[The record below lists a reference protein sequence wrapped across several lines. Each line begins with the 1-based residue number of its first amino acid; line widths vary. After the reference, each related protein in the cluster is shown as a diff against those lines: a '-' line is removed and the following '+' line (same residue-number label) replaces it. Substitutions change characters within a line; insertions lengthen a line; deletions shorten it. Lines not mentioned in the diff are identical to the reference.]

1 MPSKSAIDLCCARKL
16 LIVYS
21 FIILFSFY
29 LGISAKKDGEPSEYE
44 LEELSEMLGVSWEKL
59 ARRLGFHEGEIT
71 GFHKD
76 FEEYSKKALKMLFR
90 WKQKQG
96 RDATYGVL
104 YDALCDKLV
113 GRRDL
118 AEEYCCNQ
126 RFQVPNQPGKRNTPL
141 IHPS

>member
-1 MPSKSAIDLCCARKL
+1 M
-16 LIVYS
+16 
-21 FIILFSFY
+21 
-29 LGISAKKDGEPSEYE
+29 GISAKKDGEPSEYE
-44 LEELSEMLGVSWEKL
+44 LEELSEMLGVFWEKL

-76 FEEYSKKALKMLFR
+76 NEESSKKALKMLFR

-118 AEEYCCNQ
+118 AEEFCCNKCV
-126 RFQVPNQPGKRNTPL
+126 QVPNAAGKRNPPF

>member
-1 MPSKSAIDLCCARKL
+1 MPQHT
-16 LIVYS
+16 VYC
-21 FIILFSFY
+21 ILFSFY
-29 LGISAKKDGEPSEYE
+29 VGISSLKDGEPSEYE

-76 FEEYSKKALKMLFR
+76 NEEYSKKALKMLFR

-96 RDATYGVL
+96 LNATYGVL

-118 AEEYCCNQ
+118 AEDYCCNQ
-126 RFQVPNQPGKRNTPL
+126 RLQVPNQPGKHNTPL

>member
-1 MPSKSAIDLCCARKL
+1 M
-16 LIVYS
+16 
-21 FIILFSFY
+21 FSFHV
-29 LGISAKKDGEPSEYE
+29 GNSAKNDGEPLEYE
-44 LEELSEMLGVSWEKL
+44 LSELSEMLGDSWEKL
-59 ARRLGFHEGEIT
+59 ARRLGFQEGEIT

-76 FEEYSKKALKMLFR
+76 NEEYSKKALNMLFR

-118 AEEYCCNQ
+118 AEKFCCNQ
-126 RFQVPNQPGKRNTPL
+126 RLQVLNQPGKRNTPL